1 MSNISVLILKILTL
15 RLGLSYLSD
24 GGLTLSG
31 LDTSN
36 PKDNTDVNFVEAVQK
51 SGTNQ
56 FNAGDRT
63 LKIEKNIHFLIHTLL
78 NEV

>member
-1 MSNISVLILKILTL
+1 MKILTL

-24 GGLTLSG
+24 GGLSLSG

-51 SGTNQ
+51 SGTIP
-56 FNAGDRT
+56 FTGDRT
-63 LKIEKNIHFLIHTLL
+63 LKIEIFTFWYILSL
-78 NEV
+78 E

>member
-1 MSNISVLILKILTL
+1 M
-15 RLGLSYLSD
+15 SD

-63 LKIEKNIHFLIHTLL
+63 LKIEKKIFTF
-78 NEV
+78 